1 MLVDGK
7 ICKTIWCKN
16 KKVFIID
23 QTTLPFIFKTIC
35 LDKLENFCDAIFNMK
50 VRGAPLIGVTAAFG
64 MANSMLSDQSDK
76 NIKYSYEKLLSTRP
90 TAVNL
95 RWSLTIMRSELLKT
109 EKEMRIKKAF
119 KIAEKISKN
128 DENACER
135 IGEYGCEILEKIYNK
150 KKKIVNILTHCN
162 AGWLAAV
169 DWGTALAPIYK
180 AKRKKIPIHVW
191 VDETRPRNQ
200 GALLT
205 AWELEKEK
213 IPYTIIVDNAGGH
226 LMKKKDVDICI
237 VGSDRTALNGD
248 VCNKIGTYLKA
259 LAAHDNSIPF
269 YVALPTS
276 TIDKSLKKGIGKIKI
291 EERSGKELTSVNT
304 FYEKKIKESEIYFRN
319 ANVYNPAFDVT
330 PSTYISG
337 LITEVGICKANE
349 TEITKKLKTKYRD

>member
-23 QTTLPFIFKTIC
+23 QTKLPFIFKTIC
-35 LDKLENFCDAIFNMK
+35 LHTLEDFCNSISNMK

-64 MANSMLSDQSDK
+64 MANSMLNDQSDY

-95 RWSLTIMRSELLKT
+95 IWSLNIMRSELLKT
-109 EKEMRIKKAF
+109 QKDLRIKNAF

-128 DENACER
+128 DENACEK
-135 IGEYGCEILEKIYNK
+135 IGEYGCEILKDIFRK
-150 KKKIVNILTHCN
+150 KQKIVNILTHCN

-169 DWGTALAPIYK
+169 DWGTALAPIFK

-226 LMKKKDVDICI
+226 LMKKKAVDICI

-269 YVALPTS
+269 YVALPSS
-276 TIDKSLKKGIGKIKI
+276 TIDKNLKEGLGKIKI
-291 EERSGKELTSVNT
+291 EERSGKELSFVNS
-304 FYEKKIKESEIYFRN
+304 FDGKKIKDTEIYFKN

-330 PSTYISG
+330 PAAYISG
-337 LITEVGICKANE
+337 LITEFGICKANKI
-349 TEITKKLKTKYRD
+349 EIAKKLKI